1 MKYYEAVVKYD
12 RIGEKAT
19 TERVTEQYLIYA
31 VSITDAEATLIKD
44 LEPFI
49 KGFCEVTSIK
59 LAKYTEYIPFNI
71 LLSTKIL
78 SVNVFEVNADT
89 TAPDNCKYFGVKVS
103 FISID
108 ENTGKKKKTP
118 THYLVI
124 AENLNDAERYT
135 QYYIRDSMAD
145 YEINNI
151 VETRIVDVIAPPAA

>member
-12 RIGEKAT
+12 RMGEKVT
-19 TERVTEQYLIYA
+19 IERVTEQYLIYA
-31 VSITDAEATLIKD
+31 VSITDAETTLIKD

-78 SVNVFEVNADT
+78 CVNVFEVNADVS
-89 TAPDNCKYFGVKVS
+89 APEKCKYFGVKVS
-103 FISID
+103 FLSLD
-108 ENTGKKKKTP
+108 ENTGKIKKTP

-124 AENLNDAERYT
+124 AESLNNAERYT
-135 QYYIRDSMAD
+135 QFYIKGSMAD

-151 VETRIVDVIAPPAA
+151 VETRIVDVIGHPTA